1 MLSCF
6 NYLQAP
12 CKFIG
17 VQYVSKLRLPIR
29 KPTDTEFEIIS
40 YQKKLRQT
48 GTADA
53 W

>member
-1 MLSCF
+1 MLASLDCP
-6 NYLQAP
+6 L
-12 CKFIG
+12 
-17 VQYVSKLRLPIR
+17 R

-40 YQKKLRQT
+40 YQKKVRQT